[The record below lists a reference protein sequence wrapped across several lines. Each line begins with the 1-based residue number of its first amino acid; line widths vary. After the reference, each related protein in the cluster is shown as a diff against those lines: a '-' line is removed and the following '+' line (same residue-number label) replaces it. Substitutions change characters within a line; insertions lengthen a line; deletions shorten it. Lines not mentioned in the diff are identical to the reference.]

1 MTAPS
6 SPQLDVEFETNEI
19 QGGDLE
25 LIVRVPP
32 EQVKPIRE
40 QIISTFARRVNIPGF
55 RKGRAPRAI
64 IERHLDAEA
73 LKQEITEHLLEG
85 AYDAALEKAGI
96 KALGRA
102 RISDSA
108 IADDGAFTFKATLS
122 RRPEITLGDYQ
133 GLKATRHLTRVTE
146 AEVDRELE
154 RLRSR
159 YAKFVEV
166 PPEGVIEKGDLVIV
180 DYEGFVDG
188 ERVEQ
193 ACASGYPLEVG
204 VDELFPELNEA
215 LLGGRVGETKEI
227 TTASAPEHFGPQYA
241 GKPVIYKVKA
251 ASARRREFPPLDDAF
266 AKQVSDLETLEA
278 LRKRIHENLEVI
290 GRAVAD
296 DGVRSDL
303 TRQVC
308 EGASLEMPP
317 AFVGRAV
324 DRRVAEIEEEVQR
337 RGMSLAQHL
346 SRLNRSFDDWRADLE
361 IEVRDDVRRALVLD
375 EIGTRESIEV
385 TDEEIE
391 AETARIA
398 EQEHTTPEK
407 VHEQLHQPEAFN
419 RMATRLYHR
428 KIVQFLVDHAE
439 IAEEVVEPSIEEGS
453 TGSSGVA
460 QEPTDPVEER

>member
-1 MTAPS
+1 MTTPS
-6 SPQLDVEFETNEI
+6 SPQLDVEFETNEM
-19 QGGDLE
+19 QGGELE

-32 EQVKPIRE
+32 EQVSPIRE
-40 QIISTFARRVNIPGF
+40 RIISTFARRVNIPGF

-73 LKQEITEHLLEG
+73 LKQEITEHLLES
-85 AYDAALEKAGI
+85 AYEAALEKAGI

-102 RISDSA
+102 RISESA
-108 IADDGAFTFKATLS
+108 IADDGAFTFKTVLS

-133 GLKATRHLTRVTE
+133 GLKATRHVTRVTE
-146 AEVDRELE
+146 AEVGGELE

-159 YAKFVEV
+159 YAKFAEL
-166 PPEGVIEKGDLVIV
+166 PPDGAIEKGDLVIV
-180 DYEGFVDG
+180 DYEGYVDG

-227 TTASAPEHFGPQYA
+227 TTASAPEHFGPDYA
-241 GKPVIYKVKA
+241 GKPVIYKAKA
-251 ASARRREFPPLDDAF
+251 ASARRREFPALDDAF

-278 LRKRIHENLEVI
+278 LRQRIHSNLEVI

-324 DRRVAEIEEEVQR
+324 DRRVAELEEEVQR
-337 RGMSLAQHL
+337 RGMSLSQHL
-346 SRLNRSFDDWRADLE
+346 SRLHRSFDDWRADLE

-375 EIGTRESIEV
+375 EIGTREKVEV
-385 TDEEIE
+385 SDEEIE
-391 AETARIA
+391 AEIARIA
-398 EQEHTTPEK
+398 EQERTTPEK
-407 VHEQLHQPEAFN
+407 VHEQLHDSEAFN

-439 IAEEVVEPSIEEGS
+439 VAEEVAEPSAEEGP
-453 TGSSGVA
+453 TGPPGAA
-460 QEPTDPVEER
+460 QEPTDPAAE